1 MARACWP
8 WSLLLEVALP
18 TWLAILLGVFWL
30 GVLCTVA
37 FTALRLWG
45 NLKALLGSLKRL
57 SERLNPAL
65 EELSARARDTTE
77 VAARLQASQARVK
90 RDQRLRA
97 AGRKRRR

>member
-1 MARACWP
+1 VTCWRFP
-8 WSLLLEVALP
+8 LP
-18 TWLAILLGVFWL
+18 LWLAILLGVLWL

-45 NLKALLGSLKRL
+45 NLKALFRSLRALGEQLT
-57 SERLNPAL
+57 PAL
-65 EELSARARDTTE
+65 GDLAARARDTTE
-77 VAARLQASQARVK
+77 VAERLRRSQARVK

>member
-1 MARACWP
+1 V
-8 WSLLLEVALP
+8 EVPLP

-45 NLKALLGSLKRL
+45 NLKALLRSLNDL
-57 SERLNPAL
+57 TEQLTPAL
-65 EELSARARDTTE
+65 EDLSAQAQDAAE
-77 VAARLQASQARVK
+77 VAARLQRSQAAVQ

-97 AGRKRRR
+97 AGRGRRR